1 RRPVF
6 RRASSAPS
14 STPSTPFLQ
23 VGTAE
28 SPNEAPPAAVVFDVP
43 GPCRPRGALPMYWV
57 QHHEGSEPGPHDK
70 SKPGVTRGRK
80 VMDLLPTGGGRQ
92 TAKGGPVEAPQGS
105 P

>member
-1 RRPVF
+1 
-6 RRASSAPS
+6 
-14 STPSTPFLQ
+14 
-23 VGTAE
+23 
-28 SPNEAPPAAVVFDVP
+28 
-43 GPCRPRGALPMYWV
+43 MYWV